1 MMNEARFCR
10 LWARCGGDPG
20 HGAAVFAEL
29 AAHYAEPHRH
39 YHNGGH
45 IDDCLARLDLAAAA
59 TAVDDADAVE
69 MALWFHD
76 VIYELGAPD
85 NEQLSAEWFAA
96 QAAGRLPADFI
107 GRVADYINS
116 TTHRA
121 EPAAAGAKWVV
132 DADLG
137 GLGMDDESFHR
148 DGARIRR
155 EFAHL
160 SEADFA
166 RGQAGFLRGLLERE
180 RIFYTDFFRDLC
192 EAHARR
198 HIREVLARHGDGAES
213 PAESAESPE

>member
-1 MMNEARFCR
+1 MNEARFCR
-10 LWARCGGDPG
+10 LWARCGAPAE
-20 HGAAVFAEL
+20 GAGAVFAQL
-29 AAHYAEPHRH
+29 DAHYREAHRH

-59 TAVDDADAVE
+59 ADVDDADAVE

-85 NEQLSAEWFAA
+85 NEQLSAEWFGA

-107 GRVADYINS
+107 GRVEDYINS

-137 GLGMDDESFHR
+137 GLGMDDDAFER

-155 EFAHL
+155 EFAHVP
-160 SEADFA
+160 EAEFA

-192 EAHARR
+192 EARARR
-198 HIREVLARHGDGAES
+198 HIREVLARHPGDGA
-213 PAESAESPE
+213 PPPGP